1 MSDENQQQAEN
12 QGGQVV
18 LLTQYVKDLS
28 FESPNTPAIFQAPD
42 ADQKPR
48 IDVNVSVRVNQVGP
62 EGYEVVMTVNVKATS
77 GEMVAF
83 LVELEYGTLWG
94 IRGVP
99 EEHMPPVL
107 LVECPRLMFPFA
119 RRVLADCIRDGG
131 FPPVLLEPVDF
142 AGLYRA
148 QHLANAQAEGG
159 AKPN

>member
-62 EGYEVVMTVNVKATS
+62 EGYEVVLLGHQRMHRLLPHQLRPDTS
-77 GEMVAF
+77 YAMS
-83 LVELEYGTLWG
+83 
-94 IRGVP
+94 R
-99 EEHMPPVL
+99 
-107 LVECPRLMFPFA
+107 RLPG
-119 RRVLADCIRDGG
+119 R
-131 FPPVLLEPVDF
+131 
-142 AGLYRA
+142 
-148 QHLANAQAEGG
+148 
-159 AKPN
+159 

>member
-1 MSDENQQQAEN
+1 MNDKNQQAEN

-28 FESPNTPAIFQAPD
+28 FESPNTPAIFQSND
-42 ADQKPR
+42 EHKPR

-62 EGYEVVMTVNVKATS
+62 EGFEVVMTINVKAMS
-77 GEMVAF
+77 GEMAAF

-94 IRGVP
+94 VRGVH
-99 EEHMPPVL
+99 EEHLPPVL

-119 RRVLADCIRDGG
+119 RRVLADAIRDGG

-142 AGLYRA
+142 GALYRA
-148 QHLANAQAEGG
+148 QHLANAETG